1 MDKPSVLIQQRSFPN
16 QNATDEEKA
25 TIEYGLK
32 VAKAIEGEW
41 FKKNTNSCTTSG
53 AVMNFLAKM
62 LSGEG
67 EQYPSSKRTITFLAF
82 LLLATGFVAEM
93 FFEKRVNPQTF
104 DTMMYIVLGG
114 LGFTASEKFVSK
126 EKK

>member
-41 FKKNTNSCTTSG
+41 FKKIQIVVGSTINGAIIIHLDYTLGVSSQFKNIKTSY
-53 AVMNFLAKM
+53 L
-62 LSGEG
+62 
-67 EQYPSSKRTITFLAF
+67 
-82 LLLATGFVAEM
+82 
-93 FFEKRVNPQTF
+93 
-104 DTMMYIVLGG
+104 
-114 LGFTASEKFVSK
+114 
-126 EKK
+126 

>member
-1 MDKPSVLIQQRSFPN
+1 
-16 QNATDEEKA
+16 
-25 TIEYGLK
+25 
-32 VAKAIEGEW
+32 
-41 FKKNTNSCTTSG
+41 
-53 AVMNFLAKM
+53 MNFLSKM

-93 FFEKRVNPQTF
+93 FFEKKVNPT
-104 DTMMYIVLGG
+104 TYEYMMYIVIGG

-126 EKK
+126 DKK